1 MLDKFQ
7 DQDLM
12 HSVEQLENALE
23 LIANKKELVGK
34 EKYLEED
41 KAILHIKV
49 AIDSMKKIHP
59 SLFNYPRVARYM
71 EEGEIRGEIT
81 RKYIKKLN
89 RDRKKQEEMKKNAD
103 T

>member
-12 HSVEQLENALE
+12 HGVEQLESALE
-23 LIANKKELVGK
+23 CIDYEIFDDENLPKVIK
-34 EKYLEED
+34 
-41 KAILHIKV
+41 HIKV

-81 RKYIKKLN
+81 RKHIKKLN
-89 RDRKKQEEMKKNAD
+89 EEEMKKNAD

>member
-23 LIANKKELVGK
+23 LIANKKE
-34 EKYLEED
+34 ED
-41 KAILHIKV
+41 DNRDYAKAILHIKV

-71 EEGEIRGEIT
+71 EEGEIRGEET
-81 RKYIKKLN
+81 RKHIEKLN
-89 RDRKKQEEMKKNAD
+89 EEMKKNAD